1 MWRSAA
7 PTVSASSGG
16 RLSERSHLAALN
28 PERVRARRLAPKPA
42 HQYRGHLVLH
52 PGARADQLLAARQ
65 PPTHNAG
72 ALIGHPHRLE
82 FPLPQPARERAR
94 VEPVGL
100 RARLGDPR
108 VIRADHDHP
117 VHIRLE
123 DPCGLPSSTA
133 HLHRDPVRRHKARG
147 SVSSA
152 SGVVATRPAERTTP
166 SSQIATSQKS
176 RSRSRPTARP
186 THLNND
192 CTASHLPTRLTERE
206 NQRANDTDRY
216 VLAAQPGRVAGAATQ
231 QPRARSPSSKTAC
244 RPRSPKRP
252 LSPTTR
258 PYARGQT
265 KPPANRFSRP
275 DVRAWRLTI
284 GGRSVPSAIGK
295 RGRRRASRLRVV
307 RAWHLLA
314 RSEPVADDAVQRAGR
329 GERGGSRQPD

>member
-28 PERVRARRLAPKPA
+28 PERVRARRLALKPA
-42 HQYRGHLVLH
+42 HQYRVHLVLR

-72 ALIGHPHRLE
+72 PLIGHPHRLE

-100 RARLGDPR
+100 RARLGDPC

-123 DPCGLPSSTA
+123 DPCDLPSSTA

-147 SVSSA
+147 Q
-152 SGVVATRPAERTTP
+152 RLERLRCCRHPAGGADHPVLTDR
-166 SSQIATSQKS
+166 
-176 RSRSRPTARP
+176 
-186 THLNND
+186 H
-192 CTASHLPTRLTERE
+192 LTEITVQVKADRSTHPLE
-206 NQRANDTDRY
+206 QRLHGQSPPNTIDGAGEPAGERHRPIRARGTIR
-216 VLAAQPGRVAGAATQ
+216 ASRRGGHRKAQ
-231 QPRARSPSSKTAC
+231 ARSPSSKTA
-244 RPRSPKRP
+244 RRLRSPKRP
-252 LSPTTR
+252 PSPITR

-265 KPPANRFSRP
+265 KPPGNRFSCPDEQASHGSRRSRP
-275 DVRAWRLTI
+275 FGAVN
-284 GGRSVPSAIGK
+284 SP
-295 RGRRRASRLRVV
+295 RRRFPVV
-307 RAWHLLA
+307 VGLGGGHLL
-314 RSEPVADDAVQRAGR
+314 V
-329 GERGGSRQPD
+329 GGWLASGVSDSG